1 MKRIWVDK
9 DKCVGCKTCEIQ
21 CAVERQSVS
30 KTLTGAVR
38 ENPRPVPRVRVSGQT
53 GFSLALQCR
62 HCTDALC
69 VMACPSGAMA
79 RDPETGVVAVDAAKC
94 RGCWMCVMA
103 CPIGA
108 VVPSGDYHVAM
119 KCDACAKMEEP
130 ACVAGCPTG
139 ALICGEEDDFRR
151 ILAVKRRQY
160 AMFVRATAGVGPT
173 GVDFINE
180 EADAK

>member
-62 HCTDALC
+62 HCTDARC

-119 KCDACAKMEEP
+119 KCDACTKMEEP

>member
-79 RDPETGVVAVDAAKC
+79 RDPETCVVAVDAAKC

-119 KCDACAKMEEP
+119 KCDACTKMEEP

>member
-1 MKRIWVDK
+1 
-9 DKCVGCKTCEIQ
+9 
-21 CAVERQSVS
+21 
-30 KTLTGAVR
+30 
-38 ENPRPVPRVRVSGQT
+38 
-53 GFSLALQCR
+53 
-62 HCTDALC
+62 
-69 VMACPSGAMA
+69 
-79 RDPETGVVAVDAAKC
+79 
-94 RGCWMCVMA
+94 MA

-119 KCDACAKMEEP
+119 KCDACTKMEEP

>member
-119 KCDACAKMEEP
+119 KCDACTKMEEP

>member
-119 KCDACAKMEEP
+119 KCDACTKMEEP

-139 ALICGEEDDFRR
+139 ALICGEEDDFCR

-160 AMFVRATAGVGPT
+160 AMFVRATAGVGST

>member
-62 HCTDALC
+62 HCTDAIC

-119 KCDACAKMEEP
+119 KCDACTKMEEP

>member
-30 KTLTGAVR
+30 KTLAGAVR

-119 KCDACAKMEEP
+119 KCDACTKMEEP

>member
-38 ENPRPVPRVRVSGQT
+38 ENPRPGPRVRVSGQT

-119 KCDACAKMEEP
+119 KCDACTKMEEP